1 MNMLNL
7 IQDYRQHNALHYS
20 KLSALAKGYGT
31 YVNKKYWVDQFA
43 MNHGNAFECLLTY
56 PEHFDTMF
64 YISNEDNY
72 SRGSAKSVI
81 KLVFDTL
88 EVYLPLDTLK
98 EPLLLAASQEGYGG
112 SWTEDRIWNSL
123 LKLEVFYEDL
133 WKAKGKTIISRVDYE
148 RIQHQVEMVKNHPF
162 TSHIVKSWT
171 SFQVPNYFSYNGI
184 ESKRLYDAV
193 SETGLYDIKYTNG
206 SVKDF
211 NYSLRKFRY
220 DIQAAWYSY
229 HQDFPLQFL
238 VVSHVTNEPPLL
250 YTLSLKDLTVAYD
263 GIPKNSITDEYIE
276 DMKVPGIKQIINNYN
291 WHLSNP
297 DVDVDRGIY
306 INNGRLITNA
316 YDTIYNSDTID

>member
-7 IQDYRQHNALHYS
+7 IKDYRQHDALHYS
-20 KLSALAKGYGT
+20 KLAALSKGYGT

-56 PEHFDTMF
+56 KQHFDELF

-98 EPLLLAASQEGYGG
+98 EPLLLSASQEGYGG

-171 SFQVPNYFSYNGI
+171 GFQVPNYFSYNGI
-184 ESKRLYDAV
+184 EAKRLYDAV
-193 SETGLYDIKYTNG
+193 SDTGLYDIKYTNG

-211 NYSLRKFRY
+211 NFSLRKFRY

-250 YTLSLKDLTVAYD
+250 YTLSLKDLTVAYE
-263 GIPKNSITDEYIE
+263 GISKGTATEFIE
-276 DMKVPGIKQIINNYN
+276 DMRVPGIKQIINNYN

-297 DVDVDRGIY
+297 DVDVDRGIF
-306 INNGRLITNA
+306 ITNGRLITNA
-316 YDTIYNSDTID
+316 YDTIYNSNTID

>member
-1 MNMLNL
+1 MLNL
-7 IQDYRQHNALHYS
+7 IKDYRQHDALHYS
-20 KLSALAKGYGT
+20 KLAALSKGYGT

-56 PEHFDTMF
+56 KQHFDELF

-98 EPLLLAASQEGYGG
+98 EPLLLSASQEGYGG

-171 SFQVPNYFSYNGI
+171 GFQVPNYFSYNGI
-184 ESKRLYDAV
+184 EAKRLYDAV
-193 SETGLYDIKYTNG
+193 SDTGLYDIKYTNG

-211 NYSLRKFRY
+211 NFSLRKFRY

-250 YTLSLKDLTVAYD
+250 YTLSLKDLTVAFD
-263 GIPKNSITDEYIE
+263 GISKGTANEFIE
-276 DMKVPGIKQIINNYN
+276 DMRVPGIKQIINNYN

-297 DVDVDRGIY
+297 DVDVDRGIF
-306 INNGRLITNA
+306 ITNGRLITNA
-316 YDTIYNSDTID
+316 YDTIYNSNTID

>member
-7 IQDYRQHNALHYS
+7 IKDYRQHDALHYS
-20 KLSALAKGYGT
+20 KLAALSKGYGT

-56 PEHFDTMF
+56 KQHFDELF

-88 EVYLPLDTLK
+88 ESYVPLNYSLK
-98 EPLLLAASQEGYGG
+98 DSLLLAASQEGYGG

-171 SFQVPNYFSYNGI
+171 GFQVPNYFSYNGI
-184 ESKRLYDAV
+184 EAKRLYDAV

-211 NYSLRKFRY
+211 NFSLRKFRY

-250 YTLSLKDLTVAYD
+250 YTLSLKDLTVAYE
-263 GIPKNSITDEYIE
+263 GISKGTATEFIE
-276 DMKVPGIKQIINNYN
+276 DMRVPGIKQIINNYN

-297 DVDVDRGIY
+297 DVDVDRGIF
-306 INNGRLITNA
+306 ITNGRLTTNA
-316 YDTIYNSDTID
+316 YDTIYHSNTID

>member
-1 MNMLNL
+1 MLNL
-7 IQDYRQHNALHYS
+7 IKDYRQHDALHYS
-20 KLSALAKGYGT
+20 KLAALSKGYGT

-88 EVYLPLDTLK
+88 QSYVPLDTLK
-98 EPLLLAASQEGYGG
+98 EPLLLSASQEGYGG

-171 SFQVPNYFSYNGI
+171 GFQVPNYFSYNGI
-184 ESKRLYDAV
+184 EGKRLYDAV

-211 NYSLRKFRY
+211 NFSLRKFRY

-250 YTLSLKDLTVAYD
+250 YTLSLKDLTVAFD
-263 GIPKNSITDEYIE
+263 GISKGTNNEFIE
-276 DMKVPGIKQIINNYN
+276 DMRVPGIKQIINNYN

-297 DVDVDRGIY
+297 DVDVDRGIF
-306 INNGRLITNA
+306 ITNGRLITNA
-316 YDTIYNSDTID
+316 YDTIYYSNPVD

>member
-7 IQDYRQHNALHYS
+7 IKDYRQHDALHYS
-20 KLSALAKGYGT
+20 KLAALSKGYGT

-98 EPLLLAASQEGYGG
+98 EPLLLSASQEGYGG

-171 SFQVPNYFSYNGI
+171 GFQVPNYFSYNGI
-184 ESKRLYDAV
+184 EGKRLYDAV

-211 NYSLRKFRY
+211 NFSLRKFRY

-250 YTLSLKDLTVAYD
+250 YTLSLKDLTVAFD
-263 GIPKNSITDEYIE
+263 GISKGTNNEFIE
-276 DMKVPGIKQIINNYN
+276 DMRVPGIKQIINNYN

-297 DVDVDRGIY
+297 DVDVDRGIF
-306 INNGRLITNA
+306 ITNGRLITNA
-316 YDTIYNSDTID
+316 YDTIYYPNPVD

>member
-1 MNMLNL
+1 MLNL
-7 IQDYRQHNALHYS
+7 IKDYRQHDALHYS
-20 KLSALAKGYGT
+20 KLAALSKGYGT

-72 SRGSAKSVI
+72 TRGSAKSVI

-88 EVYLPLDTLK
+88 EAYVPLDTLK
-98 EPLLLAASQEGYGG
+98 EPLLLSASQESYGG
-112 SWTEDRIWNSL
+112 SWKEDTVWNNL

-148 RIQHQVEMVKNHPF
+148 RIQHQVEMVKNHLF

-171 SFQVPNYFSYNGI
+171 GFQVPNYFSYNGI
-184 ESKRLYDAV
+184 EAKRLYDAV

-250 YTLSLKDLTVAYD
+250 YTLSLKDLTVAYE
-263 GIPKNSITDEYIE
+263 GISKGTATEFIE
-276 DMKVPGIKQIINNYN
+276 DMRVPGIKQIINNYN

-297 DVDVDRGIY
+297 DVDVDRGIF
-306 INNGRLITNA
+306 ITNGRLTTNA
-316 YDTIYNSDTID
+316 YDTIYNSNTID

>member
-7 IQDYRQHNALHYS
+7 IKDYRQHDALHYS
-20 KLSALAKGYGT
+20 KLAALSKGYGT

-64 YISNEDNY
+64 YLSNEDNY
-72 SRGSAKSVI
+72 TRGSAKSVI

-88 EVYLPLDTLK
+88 QSYVPLDTLK

-171 SFQVPNYFSYNGI
+171 GFQVPNYFSYNGI
-184 ESKRLYDAV
+184 EGKRLYDAV

-211 NYSLRKFRY
+211 NFSLRKFRY

-250 YTLSLKDLTVAYD
+250 YTLSLKDLTVAFD
-263 GIPKNSITDEYIE
+263 GISKGTNNEFIE
-276 DMKVPGIKQIINNYN
+276 DMRVPGIKQIINNYN

-297 DVDVDRGIY
+297 DVDVDRGIF
-306 INNGRLITNA
+306 ITNGRLITNA
-316 YDTIYNSDTID
+316 YDTIYYPNPVD

>member
-1 MNMLNL
+1 MLNL
-7 IQDYRQHNALHYS
+7 IKDYRQHDALHYS
-20 KLSALAKGYGT
+20 KLAALSKGYGT

-56 PEHFDTMF
+56 KQHFDELF

-98 EPLLLAASQEGYGG
+98 EPLLLSASQEGYGG

-171 SFQVPNYFSYNGI
+171 GFQVPNYFSYNGI
-184 ESKRLYDAV
+184 EAKRLYDAV
-193 SETGLYDIKYTNG
+193 SDTGLYDIKYTNG

-211 NYSLRKFRY
+211 NFSLRKFRY

-263 GIPKNSITDEYIE
+263 GIPKNSITNEYIE
-276 DMKVPGIKQIINNYN
+276 DMRVPGIKQIINNYN

-297 DVDVDRGIY
+297 DVDVDRGIF
-306 INNGRLITNA
+306 ITNGRLITNA
-316 YDTIYNSDTID
+316 YDTIYNSNTID

>member
-7 IQDYRQHNALHYS
+7 IKDYRQHDALHYS
-20 KLSALAKGYGT
+20 KLAALSKGYGT

-56 PEHFDTMF
+56 KQHFDELF

-88 EVYLPLDTLK
+88 ETYVPLNYSLK
-98 EPLLLAASQEGYGG
+98 DSLLLAASQEGYGG

-171 SFQVPNYFSYNGI
+171 GFQVPNYFSYNGI
-184 ESKRLYDAV
+184 EAKRLYDAV

-211 NYSLRKFRY
+211 NFSLRKFRY

-250 YTLSLKDLTVAYD
+250 YTLSLKDLTVAYE
-263 GIPKNSITDEYIE
+263 GISKGTATEFIE
-276 DMKVPGIKQIINNYN
+276 DMRVPGIKQIINNYN

-297 DVDVDRGIY
+297 DVDVDRGIF
-306 INNGRLITNA
+306 ITNGRLITNA
-316 YDTIYNSDTID
+316 YDTIYNSNTID

>member
-1 MNMLNL
+1 MLNL
-7 IQDYRQHNALHYS
+7 IKDYRQHDALHYS
-20 KLSALAKGYGT
+20 KLAALSKGYGT

-56 PEHFDTMF
+56 KQHFDELF

-88 EVYLPLDTLK
+88 ETYVPLNYSLK
-98 EPLLLAASQEGYGG
+98 DNLLLAASQEGYGG

-171 SFQVPNYFSYNGI
+171 GFQVPNYFSYNGI
-184 ESKRLYDAV
+184 EAKRLYDAV

-211 NYSLRKFRY
+211 NFSLRKFRY

-263 GIPKNSITDEYIE
+263 GITKGTANEFIE
-276 DMKVPGIKQIINNYN
+276 DMRVPGIKQIINNYN

-297 DVDVDRGIY
+297 DVDVDRGIF
-306 INNGRLITNA
+306 ITNGRLITNA
-316 YDTIYNSDTID
+316 YDTIYNSNTID

>member
-1 MNMLNL
+1 MLNL
-7 IQDYRQHNALHYS
+7 IKDYRQHDALHYS
-20 KLSALAKGYGT
+20 KLAALSKGYGT

-56 PEHFDTMF
+56 PEHFATDLVS
-64 YISNEDNY
+64 IVDLD
-72 SRGSAKSVI
+72 

-88 EVYLPLDTLK
+88 ESYLPLESLK
-98 EPLLLAASQEGYGG
+98 EPLLAAASQEGYGG
-112 SWTEDRIWNSL
+112 SWKEDTVWNNL

-133 WKAKGKTIISRVDYE
+133 WKARGKTIISRVDYE
-148 RIQHQVEMVKNHPF
+148 RILHQVSMVSSHPF

-171 SFQVPNYFSYNGI
+171 GFQVPNYFSYNGI
-184 ESKRLYDAV
+184 EGKRLYDAV
-193 SETGLYDIKYTNG
+193 SDTGLYDIKYTNG

-211 NYSLRKFRY
+211 NFSLRKFRY

-250 YTLSLKDLTVAYD
+250 YTLSLKDLTVSFD
-263 GIPKNSITDEYIE
+263 GISKGTNNEFIE
-276 DMKVPGIKQIINNYN
+276 DMRVPGIKQIINNYN

-297 DVDVDRGIY
+297 DVDVDRGIF
-306 INNGRLITNA
+306 ITNGRLITNA
-316 YDTIYNSDTID
+316 YDTIYYPNPVD

>member
-7 IQDYRQHNALHYS
+7 IKDYRQHDALHYS
-20 KLSALAKGYGT
+20 KLAALSKGYGT

-72 SRGSAKSVI
+72 TRGSAKSVI

-88 EVYLPLDTLK
+88 ESYVPLDTLK
-98 EPLLLAASQEGYGG
+98 DSLLLAASQEGYGG

-171 SFQVPNYFSYNGI
+171 GFQVPNYFSYNGI
-184 ESKRLYDAV
+184 EAKRLYDAV

-250 YTLSLKDLTVAYD
+250 YTLSLKDLTVAYE
-263 GIPKNSITDEYIE
+263 GISKGTATEFIE
-276 DMKVPGIKQIINNYN
+276 DMRVPGIKQIINNYN

-297 DVDVDRGIY
+297 DVDVDRGIF
-306 INNGRLITNA
+306 ITNGRLTTNA
-316 YDTIYNSDTID
+316 YDTIYYSNTID

>member
-7 IQDYRQHNALHYS
+7 IKDYRQHDALHYS
-20 KLSALAKGYGT
+20 KLAALSKGYGT

-72 SRGSAKSVI
+72 TRGSAKSVI

-88 EVYLPLDTLK
+88 EVYVPLDTLK
-98 EPLLLAASQEGYGG
+98 EPLLLSASQEGYGG

-171 SFQVPNYFSYNGI
+171 GFQVPNYFSYNGI
-184 ESKRLYDAV
+184 EAKRLYDAV

-250 YTLSLKDLTVAYD
+250 YTLSLKDLTVAYE
-263 GIPKNSITDEYIE
+263 GISKGNATEFIE
-276 DMKVPGIKQIINNYN
+276 DMRVPGIKQIINNYN

-297 DVDVDRGIY
+297 DVDVDRGIF
-306 INNGRLITNA
+306 ITNGRLTTNA
-316 YDTIYNSDTID
+316 YDTIYHPNTID

>member
-7 IQDYRQHNALHYS
+7 IKDYRQHDALHYS
-20 KLSALAKGYGT
+20 KLAALSKGYGT

-72 SRGSAKSVI
+72 TRGSAKSVI
-81 KLVFDTL
+81 KLVFDTI
-88 EVYLPLDTLK
+88 ETYVPLDTLK
-98 EPLLLAASQEGYGG
+98 EPLLLAANQEGYGG
-112 SWTEDRIWNSL
+112 SWKEDTIWNNL

-171 SFQVPNYFSYNGI
+171 GFQVPNYFSYNGI

-250 YTLSLKDLTVAYD
+250 YTLSLKDLTVAYE
-263 GIPKNSITDEYIE
+263 GISKGTATEFIE
-276 DMKVPGIKQIINNYN
+276 DMRVPGIKQIINNYN

-297 DVDVDRGIY
+297 DVDVDRGIF
-306 INNGRLITNA
+306 ITNGRLTTNA
-316 YDTIYNSDTID
+316 YDTIYHPNTID

>member
-7 IQDYRQHNALHYS
+7 IKDYRQHDALHYS
-20 KLSALAKGYGT
+20 KLAALSKGYGT

-56 PEHFDTMF
+56 KQHFDELF

-98 EPLLLAASQEGYGG
+98 EPLLLSASQEGYGG

-171 SFQVPNYFSYNGI
+171 GFQVPNYFSYNGI
-184 ESKRLYDAV
+184 EAKRLYDAV
-193 SETGLYDIKYTNG
+193 SDTGLYDIKYTNG

-211 NYSLRKFRY
+211 NFSLRKFRY

-250 YTLSLKDLTVAYD
+250 YTLSLKDLTVAFD
-263 GIPKNSITDEYIE
+263 GISKGTANEFIE
-276 DMKVPGIKQIINNYN
+276 DMRVPGIKQIINNYN

-297 DVDVDRGIY
+297 DVDVDRGIF
-306 INNGRLITNA
+306 ITNGRLITNA
-316 YDTIYNSDTID
+316 YDTIYNSNTID

>member
-7 IQDYRQHNALHYS
+7 IKDYRQHDALHYS
-20 KLSALAKGYGT
+20 KLAALSKGYGT

-56 PEHFDTMF
+56 KQHFDELF

-98 EPLLLAASQEGYGG
+98 EPLLLSASQEGYGG

-171 SFQVPNYFSYNGI
+171 GFQVPNYFSYNGI
-184 ESKRLYDAV
+184 EAKRLYDAV

-211 NYSLRKFRY
+211 NFSLRKFRY

-250 YTLSLKDLTVAYD
+250 YTLSLKDLTVAFD
-263 GIPKNSITDEYIE
+263 GISKGTATEFIE
-276 DMKVPGIKQIINNYN
+276 DMRVPGIKQIINNYN

-297 DVDVDRGIY
+297 DVDVDRGIF
-306 INNGRLITNA
+306 ITNGRLITNA
-316 YDTIYNSDTID
+316 YDTIYNSNTID

>member
-1 MNMLNL
+1 MNMLN
-7 IQDYRQHNALHYS
+7 QVKDYRQHDALHYS
-20 KLSALAKGYGT
+20 KLSALSKGYGT
-31 YVNKKYWVDQFA
+31 YVNKKYWTDQFA

-56 PEHFDTMF
+56 KQHFDELF

-72 SRGSAKSVI
+72 TRGSAKSVVR
-81 KLVFDTL
+81 LVFDTV
-88 EVYLPLDTLK
+88 ESYVPLNTLR

-112 SWTEDRIWNSL
+112 SWKEEVIWNNL
-123 LKLEVFYEDL
+123 MKLEVFYEDL
-133 WKAKGKTIISRVDYE
+133 WKAKGKTIISRNDYE
-148 RIQHQVEMVKNHPF
+148 RILHQVNMVKSHSF
-162 TSHIVKSWT
+162 TAHIVESWT
-171 SFQVPNYFSYNGI
+171 DFQVPNYFSYNGI

-211 NYSLRKFRY
+211 NFSLRKFRY

-229 HQDFPLQFL
+229 RQDFPLQFM
-238 VVSHVTNEPPLL
+238 VVSHVTNEPPLI
-250 YTLSLKDLTVAYD
+250 YTLSLKDLTVAYE
-263 GIPKNSITDEYIE
+263 GISKGTNDEFIE

-306 INNGRLITNA
+306 ITNGRLITNA
-316 YDTIYNSDTID
+316 YDTIYNPNTID

>member
-7 IQDYRQHNALHYS
+7 IKDYRQHDALHYS
-20 KLSALAKGYGT
+20 KLAALSKGYGT

-56 PEHFDTMF
+56 KQHFDELF

-98 EPLLLAASQEGYGG
+98 EPLLLSASQEGYGG

-171 SFQVPNYFSYNGI
+171 GFQVPNYFSYNGI
-184 ESKRLYDAV
+184 EAKRLYDAV

-211 NYSLRKFRY
+211 NFSLRKFRY

-229 HQDFPLQFL
+229 HQDFPLQFM

-263 GIPKNSITDEYIE
+263 GIPKGTANEFIE
-276 DMKVPGIKQIINNYN
+276 DMRVPGIKQIINNYN

-297 DVDVDRGIY
+297 DVDVDRGIF
-306 INNGRLITNA
+306 ITNGRLITNA
-316 YDTIYNSDTID
+316 YDTIYNSNTID

>member
-7 IQDYRQHNALHYS
+7 IKDYRQHDALHYS
-20 KLSALAKGYGT
+20 KLAALSKGYGT

-56 PEHFDTMF
+56 KQHFDELF

-98 EPLLLAASQEGYGG
+98 EPLLLSASQEGYGG

-171 SFQVPNYFSYNGI
+171 GFQMPNYFSYNGI
-184 ESKRLYDAV
+184 EAKRLYDAV

-211 NYSLRKFRY
+211 NFSLRKFRY

-250 YTLSLKDLTVAYD
+250 YTLSLKDLTVAFD
-263 GIPKNSITDEYIE
+263 GISKGTATEFIE
-276 DMKVPGIKQIINNYN
+276 DMRVPGIKQIINNYN

-297 DVDVDRGIY
+297 DVDVDRGIF
-306 INNGRLITNA
+306 ITNGRLITNA
-316 YDTIYNSDTID
+316 YDTIYNSNTID

>member
-7 IQDYRQHNALHYS
+7 IKDYRQHDALHYS
-20 KLSALAKGYGT
+20 KLAALSKGYGT

-56 PEHFDTMF
+56 KQHFDELF

-88 EVYLPLDTLK
+88 ETYVPLNYSLK
-98 EPLLLAASQEGYGG
+98 DSLLLAASQEGYGG

-171 SFQVPNYFSYNGI
+171 GFQVPNYFSYNGI

-211 NYSLRKFRY
+211 NFSLRKFRY

-250 YTLSLKDLTVAYD
+250 YTLSLKDLTVAYE
-263 GIPKNSITDEYIE
+263 GISKGTATEFIE
-276 DMKVPGIKQIINNYN
+276 DMRVPGIKQIINNYN

-297 DVDVDRGIY
+297 DVDVDRGIF
-306 INNGRLITNA
+306 ITNGRLTTNA
-316 YDTIYNSDTID
+316 YDTIYHPNTID

>member
-7 IQDYRQHNALHYS
+7 IKDYRQHDALHYS
-20 KLSALAKGYGT
+20 KLAALSKGYGT

-72 SRGSAKSVI
+72 TRGSAKSVI

-88 EVYLPLDTLK
+88 EAYLPLDTLK
-98 EPLLLAASQEGYGG
+98 EPLLAAASQEGYGG
-112 SWTEDRIWNSL
+112 SWKEDTVWNNL

-133 WKAKGKTIISRVDYE
+133 WKARGKTIISRVDYE
-148 RIQHQVEMVKNHPF
+148 RILHQVNMVSSHPF

-171 SFQVPNYFSYNGI
+171 GFQVPNYFTYNGI
-184 ESKRLYDAV
+184 EAKRLYDAV
-193 SETGLYDIKYTNG
+193 SDTGLYDIKYTNG

-250 YTLSLKDLTVAYD
+250 YTLSLKDLTVAYE
-263 GIPKNSITDEYIE
+263 GISKGTATEFIE
-276 DMKVPGIKQIINNYN
+276 DMRVPGIKQIINNYN

-297 DVDVDRGIY
+297 DVDVDRGIF
-306 INNGRLITNA
+306 ITNGRLITNA
-316 YDTIYNSDTID
+316 YDTIYYPNPVD

>member
-7 IQDYRQHNALHYS
+7 IKDYRQHDALHYS
-20 KLSALAKGYGT
+20 KLAALSKGYGT

-72 SRGSAKSVI
+72 TRGSAKSVV

-88 EVYLPLDTLK
+88 EAYLPLDSLK
-98 EPLLLAASQEGYGG
+98 EPLLAAASQEGYGG
-112 SWTEDRIWNSL
+112 SWKEDTVWNNL

-133 WKAKGKTIISRVDYE
+133 WKARGKTIISRVDYE
-148 RIQHQVEMVKNHPF
+148 RILHQVSMVSSHPF

-171 SFQVPNYFSYNGI
+171 GFQVPNYFSYNGI
-184 ESKRLYDAV
+184 EAKRLYDAV

-211 NYSLRKFRY
+211 NFSLRKFRY

-250 YTLSLKDLTVAYD
+250 YTLSLKDLTVAYE
-263 GIPKNSITDEYIE
+263 GIPKGTANEFIE
-276 DMKVPGIKQIINNYN
+276 DMRVPGIKQIINNYN

-297 DVDVDRGIY
+297 DVDVDRGIF
-306 INNGRLITNA
+306 ITNGRLITNA
-316 YDTIYNSDTID
+316 YDTIYNSNTVD

>member
-1 MNMLNL
+1 MNMLN
-7 IQDYRQHNALHYS
+7 QVKDYRQHDALHYS
-20 KLSALAKGYGT
+20 KLSALSKGYGT

-56 PEHFDTMF
+56 KQHFDELF

-72 SRGSAKSVI
+72 TRGSAKSVVR
-81 KLVFDTL
+81 LVFDTV
-88 EVYLPLDTLK
+88 ESYVPLNTLR

-112 SWTEDRIWNSL
+112 SWKEEVIWNNL
-123 LKLEVFYEDL
+123 MKLEVFYEDL
-133 WKAKGKTIISRVDYE
+133 WKARGKTIISRPDYE
-148 RIQHQVEMVKNHPF
+148 RILHQVSMVTNHPF

-171 SFQVPNYFSYNGI
+171 GFQVPNYFSYNGI
-184 ESKRLYDAV
+184 EGKRLYDAV

-211 NYSLRKFRY
+211 NFSLRKFRY

-250 YTLSLKDLTVAYD
+250 YTLSMKDLTVAYE
-263 GIPKNSITDEYIE
+263 GIAKGTNNEFIE
-276 DMKVPGIKQIINNYN
+276 DMRVPGIKQIINNYN

-297 DVDVDRGIY
+297 DVDVDRGIF
-306 INNGRLITNA
+306 INNGRLTTNA
-316 YDTIYNSDTID
+316 YDTIYYPNPVD

>member
-1 MNMLNL
+1 MNMLN
-7 IQDYRQHNALHYS
+7 QVKDYRQHDALHYS
-20 KLSALAKGYGT
+20 KLSALSKGYGT
-31 YVNKKYWVDQFA
+31 YVNKEYWVDQFA

-56 PEHFDTMF
+56 KQHFDELF

-72 SRGSAKSVI
+72 TRGSAKSVV
-81 KLVFDTL
+81 KLIYDTL
-88 EVYLPLDTLK
+88 ETYLPLDALR

-112 SWTEDRIWNSL
+112 SWKEDAIWKNL
-123 LKLEVFYEDL
+123 MKLEVFYEDL
-133 WKAKGKTIISRVDYE
+133 WKARDKVIISRTDYE
-148 RIQHQVEMVKNHPF
+148 RILYQVNMVKSHPF
-162 TSHIVKSWT
+162 TAHIVESWT
-171 SFQVPNYFSYNGI
+171 DFQVPNYFSYNGI

-229 HQDFPLQFL
+229 RQDFPLQFM

-263 GIPKNSITDEYIE
+263 GISKGTNTEFIE
-276 DMKVPGIKQIINNYN
+276 DMRVPGIKQIINNYN

-297 DVDVDRGIY
+297 DVDVDRGIF
-306 INNGRLITNA
+306 ITNGRLITNA
-316 YDTIYNSDTID
+316 YDTIYNPNTID

>member
-7 IQDYRQHNALHYS
+7 IKDYRQHDALHYS
-20 KLSALAKGYGT
+20 KLAALSKGYGT

-72 SRGSAKSVI
+72 TRGSAKSVI

-88 EVYLPLDTLK
+88 EAYVPLDTLK
-98 EPLLLAASQEGYGG
+98 EPLLLSASQESYGG
-112 SWTEDRIWNSL
+112 SWKEDTVWNNL

-148 RIQHQVEMVKNHPF
+148 RIQHQVEMVKNHLF

-171 SFQVPNYFSYNGI
+171 GFQVPNYFSYNGI
-184 ESKRLYDAV
+184 EAKRLYDAV

-250 YTLSLKDLTVAYD
+250 YTLSLKDLTVAYE
-263 GIPKNSITDEYIE
+263 GISKGTATEFIE
-276 DMKVPGIKQIINNYN
+276 DMRVPGIKQIINNYN

-297 DVDVDRGIY
+297 DVDVDRGIF
-306 INNGRLITNA
+306 ITNGRLTTNA
-316 YDTIYNSDTID
+316 YDTIYNSNTID

>member
-7 IQDYRQHNALHYS
+7 IKDYRQHDALHYS
-20 KLSALAKGYGT
+20 KLAALSKGYGT

-56 PEHFDTMF
+56 KQHFDELF

-88 EVYLPLDTLK
+88 ETYVPLNYSLK
-98 EPLLLAASQEGYGG
+98 DSLLLAASQEGYGG

-171 SFQVPNYFSYNGI
+171 GFQVPNYFSYNGI
-184 ESKRLYDAV
+184 EAKRLYDAV
-193 SETGLYDIKYTNG
+193 SDTGLYDIKYTNG

-211 NYSLRKFRY
+211 NFSLRKFRY

-250 YTLSLKDLTVAYD
+250 YTLSLKDLTVAFD
-263 GIPKNSITDEYIE
+263 GISKGTANEFIE
-276 DMKVPGIKQIINNYN
+276 DMRVPGIKQIINNYN

-297 DVDVDRGIY
+297 DVDVDRGIF
-306 INNGRLITNA
+306 ITNGRLITNA
-316 YDTIYNSDTID
+316 YDTIYNSNTID

>member
-7 IQDYRQHNALHYS
+7 IKDYRQHDALHYS
-20 KLSALAKGYGT
+20 KLAALSKGYGT

-56 PEHFDTMF
+56 KQHFDELF

-88 EVYLPLDTLK
+88 ETYVPLNYSLK
-98 EPLLLAASQEGYGG
+98 DSLLLAASQEGYGG

-171 SFQVPNYFSYNGI
+171 GFQVPNYFSYNGI
-184 ESKRLYDAV
+184 EAKRLYDAV

-250 YTLSLKDLTVAYD
+250 YTLSLKDLTVAYE
-263 GIPKNSITDEYIE
+263 GISKGTATEFIE
-276 DMKVPGIKQIINNYN
+276 DMRVPGIKQIINNYN

-297 DVDVDRGIY
+297 DVDVDRGIF
-306 INNGRLITNA
+306 ITNGRLTTNA
-316 YDTIYNSDTID
+316 YDTIYHSNTID

>member
-7 IQDYRQHNALHYS
+7 IKDYRQHDALHYS
-20 KLSALAKGYGT
+20 KLAALSKGYGT

-56 PEHFDTMF
+56 KQHFDELF

-98 EPLLLAASQEGYGG
+98 EPLLLSASQEGYGG

-171 SFQVPNYFSYNGI
+171 GFQVPNYFSYNGI
-184 ESKRLYDAV
+184 EAKRLYDAV

-211 NYSLRKFRY
+211 NFSLRKFRY

-250 YTLSLKDLTVAYD
+250 YTLSLKDLTVAFD
-263 GIPKNSITDEYIE
+263 GISKGTSTEFIE
-276 DMKVPGIKQIINNYN
+276 DMRVPGIKQIINNYN

-297 DVDVDRGIY
+297 DVDVDRGIF
-306 INNGRLITNA
+306 ITNGRLITNA
-316 YDTIYNSDTID
+316 YDTIYNSNTID